1 MASTASVGSVIG
13 KTVGSQIAISGG
25 AFGAAWRRLKRNKP
39 ATVSAVIVILLILV
53 AIFAPVLAPYGY
65 DQSNIQD
72 AGQFPNAKH
81 LLGTDLLGRD
91 LLSRLIYAT
100 RASLLVAFAVQ
111 LAALLVGV
119 PFGFLA
125 GLKRGVVE
133 NVLNAIVMVFN
144 ALPGFLFAL
153 FLVTALGSGIPQ
165 LIFALM
171 VTTWIGYARI
181 MRAEVLR
188 LRNRDFVLAAQALG
202 AGSWHIALRHLLP
215 NSLTALIIAV
225 ALGIP
230 GTIYAEAGLSFL
242 GLGIRDP
249 IPSWGKMISDGIPT
263 LRLFWH
269 LILFPLLALSTT
281 TLSFMF
287 LADALRDALDPS
299 RGKR

>member
-1 MASTASVGSVIG
+1 MASTASASNAPTPSVLSLV
-13 KTVGSQIAISGG
+13 KPTST
-25 AFGAAWRRLKRNKP
+25 FGAVWRRLKHNKP
-39 ATVSAVIVILLILV
+39 AAVSAIIVILLMLV
-53 AIFAPVLAPYGY
+53 AMFAPVLAPYGY
-65 DQSNIQD
+65 DQSIIQD

-100 RASLLVAFAVQ
+100 RSSILVAFAVQ
-111 LAALLVGV
+111 LSALLVGV

-125 GLKRGVVE
+125 GLKRGLIENALNMVVM
-133 NVLNAIVMVFN
+133 IFT
-144 ALPGFLFAL
+144 ALPGFLFSL
-153 FLVTALGSGIPQ
+153 FLLTAFGAGISQ
-165 LIFALM
+165 LIFALA

-188 LRNRDFVLAAQALG
+188 LRNRDFVIASQALG
-202 AGSWHIALRHLLP
+202 ADLWHISVRHLLP
-215 NSLTALIIAV
+215 NALTALIIAI

-269 LILFPLLALSTT
+269 LIVFPLLSLSIT

-299 RGKR
+299 NIRR

>member
-1 MASTASVGSVIG
+1 MASTASAGNAP
-13 KTVGSQIAISGG
+13 TSG
-25 AFGAAWRRLKRNKP
+25 ALRLVKPTSTFGAAWRRLKRNKP
-39 ATVSAVIVILLILV
+39 AAVSAVIVILLMLV
-53 AIFAPVLAPYGY
+53 AIFAPALAPYSY
-65 DQSNIQD
+65 DQSIIQD
-72 AGQFPNAKH
+72 AGQFPNPKH
-81 LLGTDLLGRD
+81 LLGTDTLGRD

-100 RASLLVAFAVQ
+100 RSSILVAFAVQ
-111 LAALLVGV
+111 FSALIVGV

-125 GLKRGVVE
+125 GLKRGLAE
-133 NVLNAIVMVFN
+133 NTLNMVVMVFT
-144 ALPGFLFAL
+144 ALPGYLFSL
-153 FLVTALGSGIPQ
+153 FLLTAFGAGIPQ
-165 LIFALM
+165 LIFALV

-188 LRNRDFVLAAQALG
+188 LRNRDFVLASQALG
-202 AGSWHIALRHLLP
+202 AGVWHISLRHLLP
-215 NSLTALIIAV
+215 NALTALIIAI

-269 LILFPLLALSTT
+269 LILFPLLSLSIT

-299 RGKR
+299 NIRR